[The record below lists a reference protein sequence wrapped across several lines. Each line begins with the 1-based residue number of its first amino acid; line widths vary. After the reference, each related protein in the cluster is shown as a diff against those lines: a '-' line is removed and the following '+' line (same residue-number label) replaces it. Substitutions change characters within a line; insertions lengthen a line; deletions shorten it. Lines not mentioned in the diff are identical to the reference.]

1 MSQNNPPDLSI
12 EVEPFGPTPTDL
24 DALSQ
29 RLLAH
34 SQVKKL
40 LKGAHYRVL
49 STVNG
54 GANWAHAAE

>member
-1 MSQNNPPDLSI
+1 MSQNNPSDLSI

-40 LKGAHYRVL
+40 LKGAH
-49 STVNG
+49 S
-54 GANWAHAAE
+54 